1 MRYSNPFVITQSNL
15 IKSFS
20 RLDDFFDPR
29 RFFRVD
35 AYYSNDPDTL
45 NGNHVPAKYGS
56 YELFIPNKLIIGPLP
71 NIILEANLFF
81 KHKNY
86 EKFSFAINPGSI
98 LIDRRKVVYV
108 REETKYLGYTDS
120 EGNCYKD
127 KIWKFSLL
135 ESTDIEDFKDKG
147 FKICKNVV
155 DKVYSTI
162 NDTEE
167 DEEDDEE

>member
-15 IKSFS
+15 IKTFS

-45 NGNHVPAKYGS
+45 NGHHVPAKYGS

-81 KHKNY
+81 KNKNY

-98 LIDRRKVVYV
+98 LIDRRKIIYV
-108 REETKYLGYTDS
+108 REATKYLGYTDNK
-120 EGNCYKD
+120 GNCYKD

-135 ESTDIEDFKDKG
+135 ESRDIDYYKDQG
-147 FKICKNVV
+147 FKIYKNVV
-155 DKVYSTI
+155 DKLYSVI
-162 NDTEE
+162 DDVE
-167 DEEDDEE
+167 DEEDDED